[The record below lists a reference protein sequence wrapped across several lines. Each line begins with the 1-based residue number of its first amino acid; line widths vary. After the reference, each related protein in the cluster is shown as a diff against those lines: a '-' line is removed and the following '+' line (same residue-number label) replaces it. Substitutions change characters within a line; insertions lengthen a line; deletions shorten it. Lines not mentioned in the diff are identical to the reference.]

1 MSVRE
6 FLLSSTNFT
15 DPDFESRSVLLLAF
29 RGCSITSCCV
39 KIKFYNTVWSRMAI
53 NLQEAKYRC
62 DKMLNHEDTRLG
74 RTYAVVMATLVF
86 LISITF
92 VVETYPIPE
101 PVLYAL
107 TLFDQ
112 LVTVCFLAD
121 YLMRWWVKDFSIRY
135 LFTPMA
141 IIDLLSVLPLFF
153 PSSNWQFVRV
163 IRIFRILRLLRFF
176 KKGGIINIRYTEFH
190 LRVLRILFTVFCLI
204 FIASGTIYVV
214 EHDHSP
220 EAFGTFFDA
229 FYFSVVTLTTVG
241 YGDIVPASFHGRV
254 FTIFIIISGVL
265 LIPWQFMT
273 LARFLVGHYHKHS
286 IVCPKCELSIHEID
300 ANYCKL
306 CGRRLVVQSE
316 DNT

>member
-1 MSVRE
+1 M
-6 FLLSSTNFT
+6 T
-15 DPDFESRSVLLLAF
+15 
-29 RGCSITSCCV
+29 
-39 KIKFYNTVWSRMAI
+39 I
-53 NLQEAKYRC
+53 NLQEAKHRC

-74 RTYAVVMATLVF
+74 RTYAVVMTTLVMI
-86 LISITF
+86 ISITF

-101 PVLYAL
+101 PLSDALVLL
-107 TLFDQ
+107 DK
-112 LVTVCFLAD
+112 LVTVCFLVD
-121 YLMRWWVKDFSIRY
+121 YMMRWWVKDFSIRY

-141 IIDLLSVLPLFF
+141 IIDFLSILPLFL

-176 KKGGIINIRYTEFH
+176 SKDGLINVRYTEFH
-190 LRVLRILFTVFCLI
+190 LRVTRILFTVFCLI

-220 EAFGTFFDA
+220 GTFATFFDA

-241 YGDIVPASFHGRV
+241 YGDIVPASTHGRV
-254 FTIFIIISGVL
+254 FTILIIISGVL

-286 IVCPKCELSIHEID
+286 IVCPKCELSFHEID

-306 CGRRLVVQSE
+306 CGRRLVEEQE
-316 DNT
+316 DDT